1 MAASLATIL
10 GLLFRGIACG
20 VIIAAPV
27 GPVNVICVQRT
38 IARGWRAGL
47 VSGFGSALADTIYGT
62 IAAFSISF
70 VISFLVREVFW
81 IRLFGGI
88 ILIGI
93 AGIYLSRRPQAMET
107 AKQEQTDH
115 SDWASTFL
123 LTLTNPT
130 TVLSFLAVLAALRL
144 AEQRNALLT
153 LLLIGGIFSGAMLW
167 WVTLTG
173 IVNRLR
179 NRFTDNALRW
189 VHRAGGIAIGLFG
202 IVTLLLT
209 KRAPR

>member
-1 MAASLATIL
+1 MVAQVETVFSLLLRGL
-10 GLLFRGIACG
+10 GCG

-38 IARGWRAGL
+38 ITRGWRAGL
-47 VSGFGSALADTIYGT
+47 ISGFGSAAADTIYGG

-70 VISFLVREVFW
+70 VIEFLMREEYW

-93 AGIYLSRRPQAMET
+93 AALYLTRPPRRMGEDVQKSE
-107 AKQEQTDH
+107 H
-115 SDWASTFL
+115 SDWVSTFL

-130 TVLSFLAVLAALRL
+130 TVLSYLAVLAALRL
-144 AEQRNALLT
+144 AEERSPLLT
-153 LLLIGGIFSGAMLW
+153 LVLVGAIFAGTMFW

-173 IVNRLR
+173 IVNRFR
-179 NRFTDNALRW
+179 DRFTDNTLRW
-189 VHRAGGIAIGLFG
+189 VHRIGGIAIGLFG
-202 IVTLLLT
+202 IVTLVLS